1 MITTR
6 GSYIVQAP
14 EDIFMAS
21 KLLASYFP
29 ELFFFTSKLEASPE
43 KGEMT
48 FGPYFPS
55 AII

>member
-21 KLLASYFP
+21 KWPASYFP
-29 ELFFFTSKLEASPE
+29 ELFFTSKLEASPV
-43 KGEMT
+43 KGELT